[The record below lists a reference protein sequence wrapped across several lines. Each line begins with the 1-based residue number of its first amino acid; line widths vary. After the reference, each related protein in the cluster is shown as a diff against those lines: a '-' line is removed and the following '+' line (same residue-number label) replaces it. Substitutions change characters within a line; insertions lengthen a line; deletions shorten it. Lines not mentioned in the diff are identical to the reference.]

1 MNTPDTPRSAD
12 TRSPAG
18 MGRLAGQV
26 AIVTGAGTGIGRAIA
41 QRLAADGAIVVI
53 ADINEAGAA
62 VEAIAAQGGQATA
75 MRVDVSDAA
84 AVQRLVDTTLDRHGR
99 IDALVNNAAIA
110 ASIRLRPFEEIGVDE
125 WRRMMDVNAM
135 GPFLCCRAVS
145 PAMRRQQRGR
155 IVNITSGTAFKGA
168 PFMLDYVASK
178 GALMTMTRSLAREF
192 GKDFITVNAV
202 SPGYTLSEGNLANE
216 TFLGSYRE
224 AAIATRALP
233 RDAWPADI
241 VGAVAFLCSDDA
253 AFISGQILAVDG
265 GSVYH

>member
-1 MNTPDTPRSAD
+1 MSDPVPPQTAARRAGTPRM
-12 TRSPAG
+12 AG
-18 MGRLAGQV
+18 HV
-26 AIVTGAGTGIGRAIA
+26 AIVTGAATGIGRAIA
-41 QRLAADGAIVVI
+41 ERLAGDGATVVI
-53 ADINEAGAA
+53 ADVGDASDA
-62 VEAIAAQGGQATA
+62 VSAIVAQGGQAMA
-75 MRVDVSDAA
+75 MAVDVSNAA
-84 AVQRLVDTTLDRHGR
+84 AVQRMVDATMDRHGR

-110 ASIRLRPFEEIGVDE
+110 ATIRLRPFEEIGVDE

-145 PAMRRQQRGR
+145 PVMRRQQRGR

-168 PFMLDYVASK
+168 PFILDYVASK
-178 GALMTMTRSLAREF
+178 GALMTMTRALAREF
-192 GKDFITVNAV
+192 GKDFVTVNAV
-202 SPGYTLSEGNLANE
+202 SPGYTLSEGNLANQQ
-216 TFLGSYRE
+216 FLASYRE
-224 AAIATRALP
+224 VAIATRALP